1 MKRSSE
7 IRLHHG
13 SLWIGA
19 IETPRES
26 VQSIRADREGYW
38 DCEERAGLF
47 FREQVVKDF
56 DCYWGLV
63 SKYKAPSGF

>member
-7 IRLHHG
+7 IRFHHG

-26 VQSIRADREGYW
+26 VQSIRADMDRHW
-38 DCEERAGLF
+38 DKPCW
-47 FREQVVKDF
+47 K
-56 DCYWGLV
+56 
-63 SKYKAPSGF
+63 SSGE